1 MEMLLFMIVSMVCGY
16 VLIVLDELD
25 LMGYVFTIVV
35 VLIIGF
41 VIYSIKDSVSDN
53 TYYADSDSTSS
64 ERSGGYHMTSGYT
77 RSDGTEVHG
86 YISGNPDGIEE
97 NNIQYMEEHGDSDG
111 LQEAYS
117 SFDR

>member
-1 MEMLLFMIVSMVCGY
+1 MQMLLFMLGCLICGY
-16 VLIVLDELD
+16 ILIALDELD
-25 LMGYVFTIVV
+25 LMHFIFPVV
-35 VLIIGF
+35 VILIIGF
-41 VIYSIKDSVSDN
+41 VIYFIKSSPSNTSYPDS
-53 TYYADSDSTSS
+53 YSTSS
-64 ERSGGYHMTSGYT
+64 ERSGGYHMTSDYT

-97 NNIQYMEEHGDSDG
+97 NNIQYMEEHGDSNG

>member
-1 MEMLLFMIVSMVCGY
+1 
-16 VLIVLDELD
+16 
-25 LMGYVFTIVV
+25 
-35 VLIIGF
+35 
-41 VIYSIKDSVSDN
+41 
-53 TYYADSDSTSS
+53 
-64 ERSGGYHMTSGYT
+64 MTSDYT

-97 NNIQYMEEHGDSDG
+97 NNIQYMEEHGDSNG